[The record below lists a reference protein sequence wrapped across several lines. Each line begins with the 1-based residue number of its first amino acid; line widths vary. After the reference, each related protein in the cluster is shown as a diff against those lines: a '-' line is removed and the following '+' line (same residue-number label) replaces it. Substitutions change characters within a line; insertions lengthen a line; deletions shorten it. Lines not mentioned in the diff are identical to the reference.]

1 MMMMMMLMMMMMPL
15 LLASTAPSTL
25 PPHRNA
31 NEVRARRPD
40 HGDVDRLQ
48 LFGKTWQKGRLG
60 CMMGAGATKHEYQ
73 PPAAPALNH
82 PKVSS

>member
-1 MMMMMMLMMMMMPL
+1 MLQRKEIEDNGGDSDDDDVDDDDEDDVIMMMPL
-15 LLASTAPSTL
+15 LLALTAPSTL

-60 CMMGAGATKHEYQ
+60 
-73 PPAAPALNH
+73 
-82 PKVSS
+82 V